1 MGPLDPAWLSRG
13 ARVWRNLMDM
23 DLYRAS
29 AGGVFV
35 CGSPH
40 TEVSTVAWAL
50 AQHRAFWTSSES
62 RFLYKLFGS
71 RAGLERPYLYEAYCQ
86 CLDGGAWLQVN
97 GVSYD
102 EFLQALGAG
111 IAGLFQS
118 RAGERRWVEGSPE
131 NALLGEDLLRM
142 FPGACVIGLMQSA
155 RTAAFIAHRHEAAP
169 QGGPSADDVAALN
182 NLYAERLASMAR
194 FAPARVFIF
203 EEEELF
209 IRPEVAFAE
218 LLDFLGEENHPAV
231 AQAFAAWLHRLDM
244 SLAAALPALEAFSP
258 AAPHPLTRRAV
269 LPQAE
274 AKPPRHESRSTV
286 SNLQK

>member
-1 MGPLDPAWLSRG
+1 MGPLDPPYLSG
-13 ARVWRNLMDM
+13 DARVWRNLMGM
-23 DLYRAS
+23 DLLRAS

-86 CLDGGAWLQVN
+86 CLDGGAWLKVN

-102 EFLQALGAG
+102 EFLQALGTG

-118 RAGERRWVEGSPE
+118 RAGDRRWVEGSPE

-142 FPGACVIGLMQSA
+142 FPNACVIGLMQSA
-155 RTAAFIAHRHEAAP
+155 RTAAFIAHRHEAAAV
-169 QGGPSADDVAALN
+169 GGPGADDIAALN
-182 NLYAERLASMAR
+182 NLYAERLASMSR
-194 FAPARVFIF
+194 FAPARVFIL
-203 EEEELF
+203 EEDVLF
-209 IRPEVAFAE
+209 NHPEAAFAA
-218 LLDFLGEENHPAV
+218 LLDFLGEKNHPV
-231 AQAFAAWLHRLDM
+231 VTQAFATWLHRLDM
-244 SLAAALPALEAFSP
+244 RLTAALQALEAFSP
-258 AAPHPLTRRAV
+258 TARRNLTRRAAV
-269 LPQAE
+269 PQVE
-274 AKPPRHESRSTV
+274 RNPQRSHV
-286 SNLQK
+286 SNLHN